1 MPNKFPSTNCFVITY
16 IYVDARIYRFSP
28 CTFLVIVIEKMF
40 DPSATSLFLF
50 LFSLRVFAHFQITLF
65 PHVFLLILRYL
76 RDVERRSEESEESE
90 ESEKR
95 KSTRLLRIESNRIE
109 SCRVSRSGERNEEE
123 KESVR
128 FLHAFLSEGGK
139 YAKEHRGRC
148 IPGRKEGALFAK
160 SNNRDALSN
169 VTGTTR
175 EHFFPANERNMAR
188 LEVRI

>member
-28 CTFLVIVIEKMF
+28 CTFLVIVIEKIF

-50 LFSLRVFAHFQITLF
+50 LFSLRAFAHFQITLF

-95 KSTRLLRIESNRIE
+95 KSTRLLLRSNRIESNRIVSRFVE
-109 SCRVSRSGERNEEE
+109 WRAERGRKGERTLLARVSQRGWKIRERASRSLYSR
-123 KESVR
+123 
-128 FLHAFLSEGGK
+128 
-139 YAKEHRGRC
+139 
-148 IPGRKEGALFAK
+148 
-160 SNNRDALSN
+160 
-169 VTGTTR
+169 
-175 EHFFPANERNMAR
+175 
-188 LEVRI
+188 

>member
-1 MPNKFPSTNCFVITY
+1 MPAY
-16 IYVDARIYRFSP
+16 ID
-28 CTFLVIVIEKMF
+28 
-40 DPSATSLFLF
+40 
-50 LFSLRVFAHFQITLF
+50 SLRVRFSSSSYIGYIFIHFQITLF

-76 RDVERRSEESEESE
+76 RDVESEESE

>member
-1 MPNKFPSTNCFVITY
+1 MPAY
-16 IYVDARIYRFSP
+16 ID
-28 CTFLVIVIEKMF
+28 
-40 DPSATSLFLF
+40 
-50 LFSLRVFAHFQITLF
+50 SLRVRFSSSSYIGYIFIHFQITLF

-76 RDVERRSEESEESE
+76 RDVESEESE

-109 SCRVSRSGERNEEE
+109 SCRVSWSGERNEEE
-123 KESVR
+123 KKSVR

-139 YAKEHRGRC
+139 YAKEHRSRC